1 LKSDELFKQ
10 YPMKLKAQ
18 AKENLKPVKLQS
30 KKGMVPEEVPQ
41 P

>member
-1 LKSDELFKQ
+1 
-10 YPMKLKAQ
+10 MKLKAQ

-30 KKGMVPEEVPQ
+30 KKNMVPEEVPE